1 MDKKVLWFINGLKS
15 NRSTLFG
22 IAMILVVI
30 YHVYCN
36 ATGWRHFALSPFF
49 CGYIGVDIF
58 LLLSGFGL
66 CYSYDKYSLKD
77 FYIRRFS
84 RILPLFIIMK
94 LLSNM
99 LFQVREGIWDLLCE
113 CSAILTF
120 YNLGGTGI
128 DWFTAAILQFYI
140 FFPILYIIGKKYP
153 KLLTIMSHIVVVVL
167 LLMIGGQM
175 IPEHL
180 FFISRIPIF
189 CLGVSLYHV
198 FKTNENLSFF
208 GYIYIILAVL
218 GLCFLVY
225 SYKIMRFYSF
235 SLLCP
240 FLLVLI
246 CSSLEKYKHKKY
258 MIGIKTIGNKSLE
271 IYYGNGTALL
281 AKSFSE
287 SNTIVC
293 LLYIALT
300 VFFSWIYSAINNEFS
315 KLLKKK

>member
-1 MDKKVLWFINGLKS
+1 MWSYTI
-15 NRSTLFG
+15 
-22 IAMILVVI
+22 I
-30 YHVYCN
+30 YCN
-36 ATGWRHFALSPFF
+36 ATDWRHIALFPFF

-66 CYSYDKYSLKD
+66 CYSYDKYNLKE

-99 LFQVREGIWDLLCE
+99 LFRVEGSLWDLLCE

-140 FFPILYIIGKKYP
+140 FFPLLYIIGKRFP
-153 KLLTIMSHIVVVVL
+153 KQLTIISHLVVIPIL
-167 LLMIGGQM
+167 LLIGKQM
-175 IPEHL
+175 LPEHCL
-180 FFISRIPIF
+180 FVSRIPIF
-189 CLGVSLYHV
+189 CLGISLYHV
-198 FKTNENLSFF
+198 FKTNKEFSFF
-208 GYIYIILAVL
+208 GYTYMILAVL
-218 GLCFLVY
+218 GLCFLFH

-246 CSSLEKYKHKKY
+246 CYLIEKYEHKKY
-258 MIGIKTIGNKSLE
+258 MIGIQTIGNKSLE
-271 IYYGNGTALL
+271 IYYGNGTAYLSL
-281 AKSFSE
+281 NRILSFAY
-287 SNTIVC
+287 
-293 LLYIALT
+293 YI
-300 VFFSWIYSAINNEFS
+300 SH
-315 KLLKKK
+315 